1 MDRKLYDIIPPSRR
15 RTMLNNSS
23 PLPEAATPAPRPA
36 AVRKE
41 RIRIP
46 RGRFPTGTA
55 LVALAVVL
63 LSAAALYLFSKAQVT
78 VYPVER
84 NVTMAGSLVA
94 TSGSGLLPFTL
105 ITVEKVAS
113 KDVKSEGTVNVQQAA
128 QGSIT
133 ISNNQPTSQQL
144 IKNTRFESADGHI
157 FRIHDSIVVPAGKDG
172 VPGTL
177 AVTVYADAVGDSF
190 NIPATTFKLPGLK
203 GNKAYELVTAKST
216 EAMSGGFSGPRPSVA
231 QGTKDKE
238 YALLRTE
245 LATQI
250 DTAINQKIPEGYVL
264 LKGASFVSYGDQPDA
279 PAAGGEVTLSQK
291 AVATA
296 VVFPRE
302 ALASSIAGAADG
314 TYGGETVTLIK
325 DSGLTLLSAN
335 GAAPLPADQEFLFSL
350 NGEAAVRFIVEAN
363 KIAGAV
369 AGKSRQ
375 AAEIALTAFPEIE
388 HATIVI
394 RPFWASSFPADPTK
408 IDIVVAEPSKAK

>member
-15 RTMLNNSS
+15 RTMLER
-23 PLPEAATPAPRPA
+23 PPTPEPAPVRP
-36 AVRKE
+36 RKE
-41 RIRIP
+41 RISVP

-55 LVALAVVL
+55 LIALAVVL
-63 LSAAALYLFSKAQVT
+63 LSAAALYIFSKAQVT

-94 TSGSGLLPFTL
+94 TSGSGILPFAL
-105 ITVEKVAS
+105 ITVEKVAT

-128 QGSIT
+128 QGTIT
-133 ISNNQPTSQQL
+133 ILNAQPTPQQL
-144 IKNTRFESADGHI
+144 IKNTRFESLDGHI
-157 FRIHDSIVVPAGKDG
+157 FRIHDSIVVPAAKEGNPG
-172 VPGTL
+172 SLVVP
-177 AVTVYADAVGDSF
+177 VFADAVGESF

-203 GNKAYELVTAKST
+203 GSKAYELVTAKST
-216 EAMSGGFSGPRPSVA
+216 EAMSGGFAGLRPSVA
-231 QGTKDKE
+231 EATKNKE
-238 YALLRTE
+238 YSALRTE

-250 DTAINQKIPEGYVL
+250 ETAVAQKIPEGYVL
-264 LKGASFVSYGDQPDA
+264 LKGASFVSYSDQPDA
-279 PAAGGEVTLSQK
+279 PAAGGEVTLAQK

-296 VVFPRE
+296 VVFPRD
-302 ALASSIAGAADG
+302 ALASAIAGAADG
-314 TYGGETVTLIK
+314 TYGGEAVTLIEEA
-325 DSGLTLLSAN
+325 SLTLASAN

-350 NGEAAVRFIVEAN
+350 NGETAIRFIVEAK

-369 AGKSRQ
+369 AGKNRQ

-408 IDIVVAEPSKAK
+408 IEIVVAEPGKAK